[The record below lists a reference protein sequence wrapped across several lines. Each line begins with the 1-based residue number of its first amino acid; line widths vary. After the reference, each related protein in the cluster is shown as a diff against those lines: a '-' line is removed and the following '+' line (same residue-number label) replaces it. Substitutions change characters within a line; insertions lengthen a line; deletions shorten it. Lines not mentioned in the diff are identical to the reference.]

1 MTNSI
6 QSTSGTI
13 NFRLKD
19 PKASK
24 ETSIIADYSFGR
36 GNRLRYST
44 GYKVYPKYWDLGKQ
58 RIRSISTINNRED
71 INSKLKEIES
81 EFIKRVN
88 NLDEDS
94 KKVDKKVLR
103 RIWEQV
109 SGKLKDTVDIKLD
122 FLQFSDAF
130 IESKEEQI
138 FNVKSV
144 KLSIITIRSYK
155 QTIKKLKDFNKKINY
170 NLNFDNIDLNFYYL
184 FINFLEEEKYS
195 LNTIGKHI
203 KNLKTILNR
212 ATDAGLNTNLK
223 YQQREFKVLT
233 EITTEIYLT
242 TDEIDKIYNLNLSD
256 KPHWEQARDLF
267 IIGYYTGQRV
277 SDFNRLTKENIKVFE
292 DKKVFEIHQMKT
304 KRTVYVPIHKR
315 ILNILESRY
324 DGGLPSKMPD
334 KSINEYI
341 KLVGEKAKIDE
352 FIIHQITRA
361 GKIEK
366 ESIPKYNMIGTHTAR
381 RSFCTNAYLSKM
393 PVIDIM
399 AISGHTTE
407 KEFYKYIRVTK
418 QERAIKIGNSAF
430 FNS

>member
-13 NFRLKD
+13 NFKLKD
-19 PKASK
+19 PKSIK

-44 GYKVYPKYWDLGKQ
+44 GFKIHPNKWDLKKQ
-58 RIRSISTINNRED
+58 RIRSVSTINNRED

-88 NLDEDS
+88 NLDDDS
-94 KKVDKKVLR
+94 KKIDKKVLR

-109 SGKLKDTVDIKLD
+109 SGKLNDAVDIKFD
-122 FLQFSDAF
+122 FFQFSDAF

-138 FNVKSV
+138 SNVKSV

-170 NLNFDNIDLNFYYL
+170 NLDFDNIDLNFYYL
-184 FINFLEEEKYS
+184 FIKFLEEEKYS

-212 ATDAGLNTNLK
+212 ATDSGLNTNLE
-223 YQQREFKVLT
+223 YRQREFKVLN

-277 SDFNRLTKENIKVFE
+277 SDFNRLTKDNIKVFE
-292 DKKVFEIHQMKT
+292 GNKVFEIHQMKT
-304 KRTVYVPIHKR
+304 KKTVYVPIHKR
-315 ILNILESRY
+315 VLNILGSRY

-341 KLVGEKAKIDE
+341 KLIGKRAEINE
-352 FIIHQITRA
+352 LIIRQITRA
-361 GKIEK
+361 GEM
-366 ESIPKYNMIGTHTAR
+366 ENGSVLKYNMIGTHTAR
-381 RSFCTNAYLSKM
+381 RSFCTNAHLAKM
-393 PVIDIM
+393 PTVDIM

-407 KEFYKYIRVTK
+407 KEFYKYIRITK
-418 QERAIKIGNSAF
+418 QERAIKIGDSAF

>member
-1 MTNSI
+1 MVNSI

-19 PKASK
+19 PKTLK

-36 GNRLRYST
+36 GNRIRYST
-44 GYKVYPKYWDLGKQ
+44 GFKVYPKHWDLGKQ

-71 INSKLKEIES
+71 VNSKLKEIES

-94 KKVDKKVLR
+94 KKSDKKVLR
-103 RIWEQV
+103 RIFDQV
-109 SGKLKDTVDIKLD
+109 SGRLMEKTDLKLD
-122 FLQFSDAF
+122 FFKFADAF

-138 FNVKSV
+138 SKVKSV
-144 KLSIITIRSYK
+144 KLSVITIRAYK
-155 QTIKKLKDFNKKINY
+155 QTINRLKEFDKKNNY
-170 NLNFDNIDLNFYYL
+170 HLDFDNIDLNFYYL

-212 ATDAGLNTNLK
+212 ATETGLNTNLK

-233 EITTEIYLT
+233 EITTEIYLST
-242 TDEIDKIYNLNLSD
+242 EEIDKIYNLDLSD
-256 KPHWEQARDLF
+256 KPHWGQARDLF

-277 SDFNRLTKENIKVFE
+277 SDFNRLTNDNIKVFE
-292 DKKVFEIHQMKT
+292 GNRVFEIHQMKT
-304 KRTVYVPIHKR
+304 KKTIYVPIHKK
-315 ILNILESRY
+315 ILNLLEARY
-324 DGGLPSKMPD
+324 NGNLPSKMPD

-352 FIIHQITRA
+352 LIIHQITRA

-430 FNS
+430 FRN